1 MTDLLNAIPN
11 RISRRK
17 YIQKELAPDAAE
29 KLQTLIDEF
38 YINENLKM
46 RLIVG
51 NGDAF
56 KGFRKSYG
64 MLSGVCNY
72 IALISDKSEYVD
84 LEKLGYYGE
93 MLVLHATALGL
104 GTCWVGGTFDR
115 RSCPV
120 ELDDGEGVVCAITVG
135 EAAQELSAKEKL
147 IRWGTHRKSKTA
159 EQMYTADSTVPD
171 WFISGMTAVQMAPS
185 AVNRQPVM
193 FTYKDGA
200 VNASVK
206 DIAGDGFAF
215 DLGIAKLHFELGAG
229 GGEWAFGNGAA
240 FARQESNS

>member
-1 MTDLLNAIPN
+1 MTDLLSAIPQ

-17 YIQKELAPDAAE
+17 YIPKELAQDAAE
-29 KLQTLIDEF
+29 ELRALIDEF
-38 YINENLKM
+38 HNNENLKM

-64 MLSGVCNY
+64 MFYGVCNY
-72 IALISDKSEYVD
+72 IALIGDKSDFVN
-84 LEKLGYYGE
+84 LEMLGYYGE
-93 MLVLHATALGL
+93 IFVLHATALGL

-115 RSCPV
+115 GSCPV
-120 ELDDGEGVVCAITVG
+120 ELDDGESVVCAITIG

-147 IRWGTHRKSKTA
+147 IRWGTHRKSKTT

-229 GGEWAFGNGAA
+229 GGEWAFGNCTA
-240 FARQESNS
+240 FIKTH